1 MKHKHSEL
9 IKAWAD
15 GAEIETRSPSYGVH
29 DWKVEKY
36 PNWENPSWEYRI
48 KPEPKTDLTTFIKD
62 LEINGFN
69 FRFINHYDTWI
80 CAMPTWLIEEAEECI
95 RENI

>member
-15 GAEIETRSPSYGVH
+15 GAIIQVKHSWD
-29 DWKVEKY
+29 DWRDTDT
-36 PNWENPSWEYRI
+36 PSWGDGMEYRI
-48 KPEPKTDLTTFIKD
+48 KPEPKPDLTTFIKD

-95 RENI
+95 RGNI